1 MVANDI
7 ETEMKYKHEKETSK
21 SNFLAGVAEK
31 SGIEVG
37 WPKIRGAQNKKG
49 QKSKGVRY
57 FHYQWSPERK
67 LYCFYMEI
75 SFYPMYAVRITVQ
88 KMVSTET
95 DLLMVIN
102 KGSYHVSDIA

>member
-1 MVANDI
+1 
-7 ETEMKYKHEKETSK
+7 
-21 SNFLAGVAEK
+21 
-31 SGIEVG
+31 
-37 WPKIRGAQNKKG
+37 
-49 QKSKGVRY
+49 
-57 FHYQWSPERK
+57 
-67 LYCFYMEI
+67 MEI